1 MRAKTE
7 AEEVDEQKENIHT
20 EMMEPRKCERELKN
34 EKSFKRMLVEET
46 VKKLKLMKDSTKVL
60 RKAASENSVPKR

>member
-1 MRAKTE
+1 
-7 AEEVDEQKENIHT
+7 
-20 EMMEPRKCERELKN
+20 MMEPRKCERELKN